1 MARLTA
7 LVAFVDLWL
16 TRLLDAMVIGLAGL
30 LFCLLNYAVFTRF
43 LVLSPASSSVQEL
56 PAHVLAVLTFIGAAY
71 LTRTSEHLGFDAV
84 VRILRPGLKRAVM
97 ACNLVLMAGFR
108 RSLPIPA
115 ASAGIF
121 GSRVRISVTCHGAF
135 PRPAAGRRPHRA
147 DHSSPALAARHR
159 AGAPRRSLAR
169 KRRVMFLDPGWI
181 ILILLVVLLVA
192 GLPIAFVLGVTAA
205 TMIGRPGGGA
215 PDHGPDPLRRG
226 EQLPAGGRASVH
238 DRGRG
243 DEPGPIA
250 EKLIAFA
257 SSLVGHIRGGLAH
270 VNILTSL
277 FFSEISGTATSDAA
291 AIGSVMIPQMKKRGY
306 PAAFAA
312 AVTSTRHHGDHV
324 RLSAVL
330 ILVRP
335 ATRDRRAFAAGIL
348 PGVMVCAL
356 LMVTAYVISVKRG
369 YPTEGAFS
377 FGRVIETGKDAVIP
391 LTLPVL
397 ILVGILGG
405 IFTATEAGAIA
416 AFWSII
422 LAAFLYR
429 TIRLGNLLDTFRI
442 AGKRSAMLMF
452 IVATSTLLGW
462 YLTNQRIPQDIAM
475 AILGISDN
483 YWVVLAAINIFFLL
497 AGTIIHGTPAILM
510 LVPIFLPLADQLGI
524 DRVHFGLILTIN
536 LGIGQQTPPVASVVL
551 ITCAIAKISIAKI
564 IPSMLWFIGA
574 MLVAL
579 ILVNVFPAI
588 VLWLPSVI
596 L

>member
-1 MARLTA
+1 M
-7 LVAFVDLWL
+7 FV
-16 TRLLDAMVIGLAGL
+16 
-30 LFCLLNYAVFTRF
+30 
-43 LVLSPASSSVQEL
+43 E
-56 PAHVLAVLTFIGAAY
+56 
-71 LTRTSEHLGFDAV
+71 
-84 VRILRPGLKRAVM
+84 
-97 ACNLVLMAGFR
+97 
-108 RSLPIPA
+108 
-115 ASAGIF
+115 
-121 GSRVRISVTCHGAF
+121 
-135 PRPAAGRRPHRA
+135 
-147 DHSSPALAARHR
+147 
-159 AGAPRRSLAR
+159 
-169 KRRVMFLDPGWI
+169 PGWL
-181 ILILLVVLLVA
+181 ILILLITLLIT

-205 TMIGRPGGGA
+205 TLIILDPAVMPQIIGLIPFGGA
-215 PDHGPDPLRRG
+215 NNYLLVAALLFMIAG
-226 EQLPAGGRASVH
+226 EIMNQGK
-238 DRGRG
+238 
-243 DEPGPIA
+243 IA

-257 SSLVGHIRGGLAH
+257 SSIVGHIRGGLAH

-291 AIGSVMIPQMKKRGY
+291 AIGSVMIPQMRKRGY

-312 AVTSTRHHGDHV
+312 AVTST
-324 RLSAVL
+324 SATMAIIVPPSLNL
-330 ILVRP
+330 ILYAYV
-335 ATRDRRAFAAGIL
+335 ANASIAELFAAGIL
-348 PGVMVCAL
+348 PGVLVCVL
-356 LMVTAYVISVKRG
+356 LMGTAYIISVRRG

-377 FGRVIETGKDAVIP
+377 FARLVSTGKDAAIP
-391 LTLPVL
+391 LTLPILV
-397 ILVGILGG
+397 LVGILGG

-416 AFWSII
+416 AFWSIV
-422 LAAFLYR
+422 LAAVVYR
-429 TIRLGNLLDTFRI
+429 TVRLGTLVDTLRI

-462 YLTNQRIPQDIAM
+462 YLTNQRIPQDIAN

-483 YWVVLAAINIFFLL
+483 YWVVLLAINVFFLL

-579 ILVNVFPAI
+579 FLINTIPALS
-588 VLWLPSVI
+588 LWLPSVI

>member
-1 MARLTA
+1 
-7 LVAFVDLWL
+7 
-16 TRLLDAMVIGLAGL
+16 
-30 LFCLLNYAVFTRF
+30 
-43 LVLSPASSSVQEL
+43 
-56 PAHVLAVLTFIGAAY
+56 
-71 LTRTSEHLGFDAV
+71 
-84 VRILRPGLKRAVM
+84 
-97 ACNLVLMAGFR
+97 
-108 RSLPIPA
+108 
-115 ASAGIF
+115 
-121 GSRVRISVTCHGAF
+121 
-135 PRPAAGRRPHRA
+135 
-147 DHSSPALAARHR
+147 
-159 AGAPRRSLAR
+159 
-169 KRRVMFLDPGWI
+169 MFLDPGWV
-181 ILILLVVLLVA
+181 ILILLVVLLVM

-205 TMIGRPGGGA
+205 TLIILDPGVVPQIIGLIPFGGA
-215 PDHGPDPLRRG
+215 NNYLLVAALLFMIAG
-226 EQLPAGGRASVH
+226 EVMNQGR
-238 DRGRG
+238 
-243 DEPGPIA
+243 IA

-312 AVTSTRHHGDHV
+312 AVTST
-324 RLSAVL
+324 SATMAIIVPPSLNL
-330 ILVRP
+330 ILYAYV
-335 ATRDRRAFAAGIL
+335 ANASIAELFAAGIV
-348 PGVMVCAL
+348 PGFLVCGL
-356 LMVTAYVISVKRG
+356 LMITAYIISVKRG

-377 FGRVIETGKDAVIP
+377 FARVLETGKDAAIP
-391 LTLPVL
+391 LTLPIL
-397 ILVGILGG
+397 ILAGILGG

-422 LAAFLYR
+422 LAVFLYR
-429 TIRLGNLLDTFRI
+429 TIRLGNLIDTFRV

-462 YLTNQRIPQDIAM
+462 YLTNQQIPQDIAQ

-564 IPSMLWFIGA
+564 LPSLMWFLLA